1 MRLFSLLL
9 RVLFI
14 AAGAIVGLGLVLFAV
29 VAFVGF
35 LLVSLLTGRKPDL
48 QFRVN
53 KNPWARHAPP
63 AEDVVDV
70 EVREVRA
77 AAPLPPPRR

>member
-9 RVLFI
+9 RLLFI
-14 AAGAIVGLGLVLFAV
+14 AAGAIVGLFLFLFAV

-35 LLVSLLTGRKPDL
+35 LLFSLLTGRKPDL

-53 KNPWARHAPP
+53 KNPWARHTPP
-63 AEDVVDV
+63 AEDIVDV
-70 EVREVRA
+70 EVREVRD

>member
-9 RVLFI
+9 RLLFI
-14 AAGAIVGLGLVLFAV
+14 AAGAIVGLFLFLFAV

-48 QFRVN
+48 
-53 KNPWARHAPP
+53 
-63 AEDVVDV
+63 
-70 EVREVRA
+70 
-77 AAPLPPPRR
+77 